1 MIPNRLAPHAHIP
14 QQQLEAMSD
23 ASSVGGGGSSPRK
36 PLPARVAHAMR
47 ARGPAAQGGPAA
59 MSIQRNPQVAQWHT
73 SPDPAPTKRL
83 FDPSRDDPLRF
94 STMSSSNRQS
104 ATPSIATTNTG
115 YISASS
121 TSDSHSLASSAFTL
135 SSATSGTSVDS
146 GPYQGKKSEPANVT
160 PLVAELKRVYREIL
174 EMEKKLAAQ
183 HVAAEAIDEEPSR
196 FDTTRTPV
204 VSPSQEEK
212 WLRLVEG
219 HKA

>member
-1 MIPNRLAPHAHIP
+1 M
-14 QQQLEAMSD
+14 EAMSD
-23 ASSVGGGGSSPRK
+23 VSSVGGGGSPRK
-36 PLPARVAHAMR
+36 ALQTRGAHPVR
-47 ARGPAAQGGPAA
+47 TRGPAQGAAALSIPAP
-59 MSIQRNPQVAQWHT
+59 RNPQIAQRQT

-94 STMSSSNRQS
+94 SAMSSSNRQS
-104 ATPSIATTNTG
+104 ATPSIATSNTG

-121 TSDSHSLASSAFTL
+121 TSDTRSLASSAFTL

-160 PLVAELKRVYREIL
+160 PLVAELKRVYREISD
-174 EMEKKLAAQ
+174 MEKKLAAQ

-196 FDTTRTPV
+196 FQTTPALA

-212 WLRLVEG
+212 WIRLVEA